1 MLTFVSAPA
10 MTCMLDVSSH
20 LSRMLLLL
28 QVKAQN
34 QQECEQRIKRKEDAH
49 AAAAKLPDA
58 TGPRCLWIRWSPTD
72 SDMMAVG
79 LENGQTLLLS
89 EYDMLSEATGSHKAV
104 CVSIHTL

>member
-1 MLTFVSAPA
+1 
-10 MTCMLDVSSH
+10 
-20 LSRMLLLL
+20 MLLLL
-28 QVKAQN
+28 QVKARN
-34 QQECEQRIKRKEDAH
+34 QQECEERIKRKEDAH
-49 AAAAKLPDA
+49 AEAADLPDA

-72 SDMMAVG
+72 NDMMAVG